1 MIPTESII
9 FLYKPSLHK
18 FIKFNKLLWSLK
30 DYLLLKKNS
39 FMKIGTITLHFVLP
53 SETLKEKRRFINSIK
68 DKTRAKFNVSIAE
81 IDLLDK
87 INESIVG
94 IAFISNDG
102 NYTNQVVSSIV
113 DYLEKEFIGLINDYS
128 VEIL

>member
-1 MIPTESII
+1 
-9 FLYKPSLHK
+9 
-18 FIKFNKLLWSLK
+18 
-30 DYLLLKKNS
+30 
-39 FMKIGTITLHFVLP
+39 MKIGTITLHFVLP